1 MAGNGELVL
10 IVDDYDEGR
19 EICAEY
25 LSYHGY
31 QVATAEDGEEAL
43 AKARQLRPALILLD
57 LALPKVDG
65 WEVARRLRADE
76 DTSHLVILALT
87 AHALDELGRRALAMG
102 CDGLVTKP
110 VIPRELERRVREALD
125 RARPTADQED

>member
-31 QVATAEDGEEAL
+31 KVSTAEDGEEAL
-43 AKARQLRPALILLD
+43 AKARELRPALILLD

-76 DTSHLVILALT
+76 GTKDLVLMGISSFWVLV
-87 AHALDELGRRALAMG
+87 LGRG
-102 CDGLVTKP
+102 
-110 VIPRELERRVREALD
+110 
-125 RARPTADQED
+125 

>member
-31 QVATAEDGEEAL
+31 KVSTAEDGEEAL
-43 AKARQLRPALILLD
+43 AKARELRPALILLD

-76 DTSHLVILALT
+76 GTKNLVILALT
-87 AHALDELGRRALAMG
+87 AHALDELGRRAIAMG

-125 RARPTADQED
+125 QPRPAAEE